1 MMNAEEIK
9 ALEEVVAYLVDNEYQ
24 HSLEHLEEG
33 GKPENHIYD
42 KAMTL
47 AHYINGLYSTG
58 VIK

>member
-9 ALEEVVAYLVDNEYQ
+9 ALEEVVAYLIDNEYQ
-24 HSLEHLEEG
+24 HYLEHMEEG
-33 GKPENHIYD
+33 GKPENHIYN

-47 AHYINGLYSTG
+47 DHYVKGLYSTG

>member
-9 ALEEVVAYLVDNEYQ
+9 ALEEVVAYLIDNECQ
-24 HSLEHLEEG
+24 HYLEHMEEG
-33 GKPENHIYD
+33 GKPENHIYN

-47 AHYINGLYSTG
+47 DHYVKGLYSTG